1 MLYGKILLNFTRLVE
16 MYCLYILYV
25 LIIFLIYVISVKSM
39 LIKCCVLF
47 KTLFN
52 IIFNSL

>member
-1 MLYGKILLNFTRLVE
+1 MLYGKILLHFTRLVE

-25 LIIFLIYVISVKSM
+25 LVIFLIYVVSVKIIP
-39 LIKCCVLF
+39 IKCCVLF

>member
-1 MLYGKILLNFTRLVE
+1 MLYGKILLHFTRLVE

-25 LIIFLIYVISVKSM
+25 LVIFLIYVVSVKIM
-39 LIKCCVLF
+39 PIKCCVLF